1 MKRIIVALLAVLMVF
16 GLASCNDNPNNV
28 GLIIGNQM
36 SSSQKAA
43 KAAEAVANEIEK
55 AIAEEGLSIAD
66 DGTSSET
73 TKNLSVSVG
82 GEAFAGQ
89 LIAALNYDPSQLTY
103 ASSNEEAAGEGAET
117 PAADENLFIGA
128 NLSSSKGNRLIIV
141 AYYTFS
147 ADGSITERNV
157 VAAYNQNQINIS
169 SSIFENV
176 ATDIIS
182 KYTATKAVA
191 DFANAIDRARLF
203 ADIKT
208 AAEGINPI
216 ESLTG
221 GTISGTS
228 NNLTVEL
235 KSVNGQTGIF
245 AELMRLAVMD
255 DGTTEPL
262 SIIATL
268 SFADYSNG
276 IKNYSDAKLSGSFEI
291 EVTGSAS
298 RNGNTIFNFKNVD
311 ISTPSSL
318 EFSANED
325 THKFAIVDKYSQ
337 AVDITA
343 DPKMDGSIELVD
355 PSDITADDLK
365 LPVKDCGLSFI
376 ADDETVEYSDVYPLL
391 DSDSNFQ
398 EEETVNPDDSGS
410 QENTD
415 QQ

>member
-191 DFANAIDRARLF
+191 DFANICYPN
-203 ADIKT
+203 K
-208 AAEGINPI
+208 
-216 ESLTG
+216 
-221 GTISGTS
+221 
-228 NNLTVEL
+228 
-235 KSVNGQTGIF
+235 
-245 AELMRLAVMD
+245 
-255 DGTTEPL
+255 PL
-262 SIIATL
+262 P
-268 SFADYSNG
+268 D
-276 IKNYSDAKLSGSFEI
+276 
-291 EVTGSAS
+291 
-298 RNGNTIFNFKNVD
+298 
-311 ISTPSSL
+311 SS
-318 EFSANED
+318 
-325 THKFAIVDKYSQ
+325 
-337 AVDITA
+337 
-343 DPKMDGSIELVD
+343 
-355 PSDITADDLK
+355 
-365 LPVKDCGLSFI
+365 
-376 ADDETVEYSDVYPLL
+376 
-391 DSDSNFQ
+391 
-398 EEETVNPDDSGS
+398 
-410 QENTD
+410 
-415 QQ
+415 